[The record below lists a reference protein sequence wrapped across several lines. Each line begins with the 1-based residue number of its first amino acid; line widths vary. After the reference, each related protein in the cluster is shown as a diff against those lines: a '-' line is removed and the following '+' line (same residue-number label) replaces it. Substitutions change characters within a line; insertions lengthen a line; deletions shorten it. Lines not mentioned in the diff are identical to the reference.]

1 MDLSVLFWPRECHG
15 NAAEKRLGSAL
26 VKIAPRWQVQGSR
39 EGTRGMDHD
48 TPAPASSQYG
58 TSAYSL
64 HAIHLVRTTQQ
75 QTLQLSQMADQKAS
89 ILMGASFL
97 VFSIA
102 VSRAFSGHLPVSLA
116 VLALFAF
123 LSSLCAVIAVLPSVS
138 PKGEPQGANRLF
150 FGHFAARDEAEW
162 TEEVLDRLRDD
173 EAVFRTMLHDIYQN
187 GQVLRRKKYRFLAIA
202 YRLFVVGLV
211 VTLGSFVV
219 EMWVR

>member
-1 MDLSVLFWPRECHG
+1 MDTEAPP
-15 NAAEKRLGSAL
+15 AAG
-26 VKIAPRWQVQGSR
+26 
-39 EGTRGMDHD
+39 
-48 TPAPASSQYG
+48 SSQYG

-116 VLALFAF
+116 ILALFAF
-123 LSSLCAVIAVLPSVS
+123 LSSLCAVIAVLPSVA
-138 PKGEPQGANRLF
+138 PKDEPQSANRLF
-150 FGHFAARDEAEW
+150 FGHFADRDEAEW
-162 TEEVLDRLRDD
+162 TDEVLGRLRDD
-173 EAVFRTMLHDIYQN
+173 ETVFRTMLHDIYQN

-202 YRLFVVGLV
+202 YRLFVAGLV
-211 VTLGSFVV
+211 VTLVSFVI